1 MKDHQLALLDRSQYP
16 DRGVGV
22 GIPVKAVSPMTSK
35 DQHNVAASA
44 ASAGSA
50 VHAAKLD
57 KALKQVDVSQV
68 NMFILFILFITPLMR
83 HSKIQAYR
91 TPKHHAR

>member
-22 GIPVKAVSPMTSK
+22 GIPVKAVSPMTNK

-44 ASAGSA
+44 AGSA

-91 TPKHHAR
+91 THKHHAR

>member
-16 DRGVGV
+16 DSGVGV
-22 GIPVKAVSPMTSK
+22 GIPVKAVSPMTNK
-35 DQHNVAASA
+35 DQHNVA

-91 TPKHHAR
+91 THKHHAR